1 MDLLPL
7 LLTILAAGVA
17 IGGIT
22 WYLLKHP
29 RTTKKRPKAKRPRRN
44 EQSIDK
50 IAAATKKNLTKA
62 KTVEEAFATG
72 RKGLDKIKRQIK
84 DSKPPKRSKK

>member
-7 LLTILAAGVA
+7 LLAILAAGVA

-22 WYLLKHP
+22 WYLLKRP
-29 RTTKKRPKAKRPRRN
+29 RAKRPKRT

-50 IAAATKKNLTKA
+50 IAAATRKNLTKA
-62 KTVEEAFATG
+62 KTMEEAFATG
-72 RKGLDKIKRQIK
+72 REGLDKIKRQIK
-84 DSKPPKRSKK
+84 ESNPPKRRRK

>member
-7 LLTILAAGVA
+7 LLAIFAAGVV

-22 WYLLKHP
+22 WYRL
-29 RTTKKRPKAKRPRRN
+29 KRPRAKRAKRT

-50 IAAATKKNLTKA
+50 IAAATRKNLTKA

-72 RKGLDKIKRQIK
+72 REGLDKIKRQIK
-84 DSKPPKRSKK
+84 ESNPPKRRGK

>member
-22 WYLLKHP
+22 WYQLKHS
-29 RTTKKRPKAKRPRRN
+29 RTTKKRPKARQLKRT

-62 KTVEEAFATG
+62 KTMEEAFATG

>member
-22 WYLLKHP
+22 WYQLKRPH
-29 RTTKKRPKAKRPRRN
+29 TTKKRPKSKPPKRT

-62 KTVEEAFATG
+62 KTMEEAFATG